1 MYHFRV
7 KIIGRGKGGGGSAAS
22 AAAYRAGGRNGAAAL
37 AYRSGDRLRD
47 PRTGQ
52 IFDYSAKAAVDQ
64 NGFGILHAEI
74 LLPPGAPVALADRQ
88 ELINAVEAAEK
99 RRDAQLFRELE
110 ISLPR
115 ELNFEQQRDLVRAF
129 VAATFVTKGMIAD
142 IAIHDERAS
151 DGGRNPHAHVLLT
164 MRQVTPEGFGRKE
177 RAWNNPALIHEWRE
191 AWARMANEVL
201 EANGFEA
208 RLDHRSHHDR
218 GIMLEPD
225 QYLGPQ
231 KTRGFD
237 GVIAADRREQRS
249 ASKQRNLDAII
260 EEPAWLFDA
269 ITREKATFTARDIE
283 RALIR
288 YTGVES
294 VDPEFSGIMAHVA
307 TSAELV
313 SISTDQP
320 DKTRFTTR
328 EMLNAEMEMAFAA
341 RQLASRKHGRAA
353 PSSPAHLSAE
363 QATAYRH
370 VLEAGDLALISGVA
384 GAGKTT
390 VLRDVVAAL
399 ESVGH
404 NVRGAAIAGAAAR
417 KLADETGIAA
427 GTIAGMIKGWD
438 RRHDDGMP
446 APRNP
451 LERGDVLIV
460 DEAAMVD
467 SRTMRRLLSEAANA
481 GAKVVLVGDSQQ
493 LQAIGAGAAFRAL
506 EDTHGGARLSE
517 VRRQDS
523 CWMREATKNLAAG
536 NVAAA
541 LAAYRNEG
549 RITGGASR
557 TQAMCQ
563 LVAAWA
569 ADRAQGGSQLIMSY
583 FRDDVDAL
591 NVMARQVLRAEGV
604 LGADIPVVVKRQE
617 RDEFGEIVEHA
628 ERKIFATGDQLL
640 FLKND
645 RKLDVQNGLRGV
657 VEALSAS
664 GDFTVKLG
672 DGRTVSFNAI
682 DYPHITQGYASTVH
696 KAQGQTIDR
705 AYVLASYML
714 DAHATYVAMS
724 RHRKEVS
731 LFYSRDEF
739 ENDAA
744 LSAMLGRPR
753 PKDSTLDY
761 LPTPARRERT
771 EGGLPAGDGRRGRPQ
786 PQPTPTAAFIAAHTT
801 PRAATAL
808 EIVRANAAKR
818 AARSRS
824 HGQERELERE

>member
-1 MYHFRV
+1 
-7 KIIGRGKGGGGSAAS
+7 
-22 AAAYRAGGRNGAAAL
+22 
-37 AYRSGDRLRD
+37 
-47 PRTGQ
+47 
-52 IFDYSAKAAVDQ
+52 
-64 NGFGILHAEI
+64 
-74 LLPPGAPVALADRQ
+74 
-88 ELINAVEAAEK
+88 
-99 RRDAQLFRELE
+99 
-110 ISLPR
+110 
-115 ELNFEQQRDLVRAF
+115 
-129 VAATFVTKGMIAD
+129 
-142 IAIHDERAS
+142 
-151 DGGRNPHAHVLLT
+151 
-164 MRQVTPEGFGRKE
+164 
-177 RAWNNPALIHEWRE
+177 
-191 AWARMANEVL
+191 
-201 EANGFEA
+201 
-208 RLDHRSHHDR
+208 
-218 GIMLEPD
+218 
-225 QYLGPQ
+225 
-231 KTRGFD
+231 
-237 GVIAADRREQRS
+237 
-249 ASKQRNLDAII
+249 
-260 EEPAWLFDA
+260 
-269 ITREKATFTARDIE
+269 
-283 RALIR
+283 
-288 YTGVES
+288 
-294 VDPEFSGIMAHVA
+294 
-307 TSAELV
+307 
-313 SISTDQP
+313 
-320 DKTRFTTR
+320 
-328 EMLNAEMEMAFAA
+328 
-341 RQLASRKHGRAA
+341 
-353 PSSPAHLSAE
+353 
-363 QATAYRH
+363 
-370 VLEAGDLALISGVA
+370 
-384 GAGKTT
+384 
-390 VLRDVVAAL
+390 
-399 ESVGH
+399 
-404 NVRGAAIAGAAAR
+404 
-417 KLADETGIAA
+417 
-427 GTIAGMIKGWD
+427 
-438 RRHDDGMP
+438 
-446 APRNP
+446 
-451 LERGDVLIV
+451 
-460 DEAAMVD
+460 
-467 SRTMRRLLSEAANA
+467 
-481 GAKVVLVGDSQQ
+481 
-493 LQAIGAGAAFRAL
+493 
-506 EDTHGGARLSE
+506 
-517 VRRQDS
+517 
-523 CWMREATKNLAAG
+523 MREPTKNLAAG